1 MIVLRGHLVCLEVDI
16 ERPCGI
22 SYLPLPFNQTPN
34 SETRSRAS
42 NKIYKGLAI
51 FSCFTR
57 HFRGRTLRGI
67 QKRTRRAEKEVVEAG
82 KRDGRARGR
91 ERRRGRRLIGARVP
105 LYLNGA
111 ARWLS
116 VSLQPPSQLQ
126 LRSLRPATSN
136 TGTRDCRACI
146 HAKARHSF
154 STPRIGLRNRISA
167 SVFSIEGW
175 QPRAPAPG
183 DRPTAASPF
192 GRLIIRLVKTLSV
205 SQRLCIDPRPIFQKL
220 EDIRSGPLCLSHH
233 GLKAGLSFQ
242 GSFEGWMK

>member
-1 MIVLRGHLVCLEVDI
+1 M
-16 ERPCGI
+16 
-22 SYLPLPFNQTPN
+22 
-34 SETRSRAS
+34 
-42 NKIYKGLAI
+42 
-51 FSCFTR
+51 
-57 HFRGRTLRGI
+57 
-67 QKRTRRAEKEVVEAG
+67 
-82 KRDGRARGR
+82 
-91 ERRRGRRLIGARVP
+91 
-105 LYLNGA
+105 YLNGA

-192 GRLIIRLVKTLSV
+192 GRLTTRLVKTLSV
-205 SQRLCIDPRPIFQKL
+205 SQRLCIAVDLPKIGRY
-220 EDIRSGPLCLSHH
+220 
-233 GLKAGLSFQ
+233 SF
-242 GSFEGWMK
+242 GTLMFVSSWFEGGFELPRKFRRMDEIISRCL